1 MKYLKEN
8 ILNPRNTHDESF
20 KLIKAR
26 WNDGIRPIT
35 LVKKYHWG
43 IYENLFAQTNQD
55 SAISHSCENS
65 KMFNITSKYLSFFFK
80 VHQPFH
86 KL

>member
-8 ILNPRNTHDESF
+8 ILNPRTTHDESF

-43 IYENLFAQTNQD
+43 IYENLFARPIKILQFLTAARIQK
-55 SAISHSCENS
+55 CL
-65 KMFNITSKYLSFFFK
+65 T
-80 VHQPFH
+80 
-86 KL
+86 